1 MARKVG
7 KKNGVEQLKH
17 FRSYSCSHIYFRTCH
32 SNAVDF
38 AATFCHH
45 QLKCSISSRDILCH
59 KKVKR
64 QTVCCNYIYAVKS
77 VRRRRHRFCATIY
90 FKHVPRPFIPKTFL
104 LEKAFCFYVLYI
116 ARLSNELT
124 KYIYWYE
131 TQLIWYYLK
140 SNRLKYLITRCRM
153 IVQKT
158 IFETRYGHL
167 HLNRNIHRL
176 LMTCKDIFAKTNEIN
191 KILHFT
197 MYYISVAFVCI

>member
-131 TQLIWYYLK
+131 TQLIWYYLT
-140 SNRLKYLITRCRM
+140 SNRLKYLITR
-153 IVQKT
+153 
-158 IFETRYGHL
+158 YLL
-167 HLNRNIHRL
+167 HTQ
-176 LMTCKDIFAKTNEIN
+176 MN
-191 KILHFT
+191 KISLINC
-197 MYYISVAFVCI
+197 Y

>member
-1 MARKVG
+1 MSNGTKSR
-7 KKNGVEQLKH
+7 KKNGVEQLKR

-124 KYIYWYE
+124 KLIFWYE
-131 TQLIWYYLK
+131 TQLLWYYFRSNDLK
-140 SNRLKYLITRCRM
+140 DLIMR
-153 IVQKT
+153 
-158 IFETRYGHL
+158 FSHFLL
-167 HLNRNIHRL
+167 HTQ
-176 LMTCKDIFAKTNEIN
+176 MN
-191 KILHFT
+191 KISLINC
-197 MYYISVAFVCI
+197 Y